1 MPAWGR
7 LRWQTVQTVGGTT
20 VGETVTTKVKTTSVA
35 CQWPG
40 SGLMLLDEAVAAQAQ
55 MRSRARVSA
64 ARRAL
69 PRRAVV
75 SAGVGSAG
83 WAYLAG
89 CDGLGR
95 SVTKARLRA
104 ALGVAGNCR
113 LAASSNDVRSQ
124 GRDA

>member
-1 MPAWGR
+1 M
-7 LRWQTVQTVGGTT
+7 
-20 VGETVTTKVKTTSVA
+20 TKVKTTSVA

-75 SAGVGSAG
+75 SAGIGSAG
-83 WAYLAG
+83 WALSR
-89 CDGLGR
+89 GLRRPGVVGHK
-95 SVTKARLRA
+95 SAAVGG

-113 LAASSNDVRSQ
+113 LAASSNDVRSL